1 MTKLS
6 LKPNSP
12 ELDRIMSNQLL
23 FSWYAKMLMEDYE
36 LEMNKVKA
44 LQMYINPEIYQQ
56 IEGSKS
62 GENVTKNDMVI
73 NGEVNRERAI
83 ALNKQFEEQLNIKV
97 EDNKDK
103 SKGKAVSNNG
113 IEIL

>member
-6 LKPNSP
+6 LKPNSL
-12 ELDRIMSNQLL
+12 ELKCIMSNQLL

-36 LEMNKVKA
+36 LEMNKIKS
-44 LQMYINPEIYQQ
+44 LQMFINPEAYQQ
-56 IEGSKS
+56 IEGSRS

-73 NGEVNRERAI
+73 NGEVNRERALE
-83 ALNKQFEEQLNIKV
+83 LNRQFEEQLNIKV
-97 EDNKDK
+97 D
-103 SKGKAVSNNG
+103 SKVVPQKTSG